1 MTIQTVR
8 CFNVNILSLCI
19 SAVDN
24 ARKLKF
30 CSYDH
35 LQSINKK
42 FSTFE
47 DGSYISGLEQQK
59 LILSSYFLL
68 AFINTFHIVTL
79 G

>member
-8 CFNVNILSLCI
+8 DVSMLIFYSSVS
-19 SAVDN
+19 VDN

-42 FSTFE
+42 FSRPSTFE
-47 DGSYISGLEQQK
+47 DGRHISGLEQRK

-68 AFINTFHIVTL
+68 NTFHMVTL